1 EARSVPRCP
10 ACLEADTSPSDDSS
24 SSASTRLYSIVERE
38 ARARLL
44 TLAAAGVLGDRM
56 MEAVIKQIMESYSE
70 EAPKMRAKRTA
81 RSSRCPVHASTS
93 SAPRRVRTRRT
104 VRFDCTSLFA
114 ERTEALGSSPSYV
127 ENSDDISHYV
137 CRVRNS
143 ERPRRRPGLVEV
155 ESDDEPEDDV
165 SVEELNPVPEGKRV
179 ICSVGGLEAVSVGYI
194 EDLPAELLI
203 DTGAV
208 ASLLDARFLKRLGL
222 FKAPLRPY
230 KGSLKDVSGGSL
242 RIKGEL
248 ELTLRMGAR
257 YELRTFV
264 VVDKLH
270 VNAILGTD
278 TLKAFRAVID
288 LDENIMTLKDSGE
301 VIALGFP

>member
-1 EARSVPRCP
+1 MNASVKESNESPPEPVTDERLVAGNICVTFSGPDVEDPPQEDPLKIPFRLRALIRTVVYQIVLEDEARSVLRCP
-10 ACLEADTSPSDDSS
+10 ACLDADTSPSDDSS
-24 SSASTRLYSIVERE
+24 PSTNARPYSVVERE

-44 TLAAAGVLGDRM
+44 TLAAAGVLDDRM

-70 EAPKMRAKRTA
+70 EAPKMRARRTA
-81 RSSRCPVHASTS
+81 RSSRCPVHASTG
-93 SAPRRVRTRRT
+93 SAPRRVRTRRR

-155 ESDDEPEDDV
+155 ESDDEPEADV

-208 ASLLDARFLKRLGL
+208 SSLLDARILKRLGL
-222 FKAPLRPY
+222 SF
-230 KGSLKDVSGGSL
+230 D
-242 RIKGEL
+242 
-248 ELTLRMGAR
+248 LT
-257 YELRTFV
+257 
-264 VVDKLH
+264 
-270 VNAILGTD
+270 
-278 TLKAFRAVID
+278 RA
-288 LDENIMTLKDSGE
+288 
-301 VIALGFP
+301 A